1 MKESKHILITVV
13 LLLTFACTNNDDDQL
28 KATLVFG
35 HFYGECVGEGC
46 VEIFRLNDQLLFEDV
61 RDQYPAYTT
70 PYEGDFSL
78 SQSQYFQ
85 GVNDLWDIVPERL
98 YDESD
103 TIIGQPDAGDWG
115 GIYLAVTKGT
125 VDRYWLIDQKKSNV
139 PDYLH
144 ELIDS
149 VNAKIAF
156 INQNQ

>member
-1 MKESKHILITVV
+1 MKKLKHILPAAV
-13 LLLTFACTNNDDDQL
+13 LLLTIACTSNDGDQQ
-28 KATLVFG
+28 KASLVFG
-35 HFYGECVGEGC
+35 HFYGECMGEGC
-46 VEIFRLNDQLLFEDV
+46 VEIFRLDNQLLFEDV
-61 RDQYPAYTT
+61 RDQYPAYTN

-78 SQSQYFQ
+78 SRSRYYQRVSE
-85 GVNDLWDIVPERL
+85 LWDIVPEKL

-115 GIYLAVTKGT
+115 GIYLAVSQGT

-139 PDYLH
+139 PEYLH